1 MRIGELARRTGVS
14 VRSIRHYDVNG
25 LLEADR
31 SENGYREFD
40 ESAVGRVRRIKRL
53 IGDGLTVEEVL
64 PMAECLAS
72 SISEEQFCTHLLE
85 LYEEKLRALDSEI
98 AALQRKRA
106 HLAGRVAQMRAAGV
120 ADAVGAQESHDGS
133 YLPSSDQLP
142 MHARDALRE

>member
-14 VRSIRHYDVNG
+14 VRSIRHYDLNG

-40 ESAVGRVRRIKRL
+40 ESAVARVRRIKRL
-53 IGDGLTVEEVL
+53 ISDGLTVEEVL

-85 LYEEKLRALDSEI
+85 LYEEKLRELDGEI
-98 AALQRKRA
+98 AALHRKRA
-106 HLAGRVAQMRAAGV
+106 NLAWRVAQMRAAGV
-120 ADAVGAQESHDGS
+120 AEAVGARGIHNDS
-133 YLPSSDQLP
+133 YLPPSD
-142 MHARDALRE
+142 